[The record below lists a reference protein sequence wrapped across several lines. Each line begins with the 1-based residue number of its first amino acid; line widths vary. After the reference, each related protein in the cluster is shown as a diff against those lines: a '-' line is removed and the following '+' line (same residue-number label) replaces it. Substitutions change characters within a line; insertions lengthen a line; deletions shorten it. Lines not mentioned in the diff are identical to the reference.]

1 MKRKIRSWNWLQD
14 KVMKYEKESVKLQV
28 LVKMS
33 KKFLGEKDFHYRNG
47 HLNQF
52 SLSQF

>member
-1 MKRKIRSWNWLQD
+1 MKRKIRRWNWLQD
-14 KVMKYEKESVKLQV
+14 KVMKYEKELVMLQV

-33 KKFLGEKDFHYRNG
+33 KKFLGENEFHYRNV